1 MPSRVRSERS
11 VVAFLAFLSVI
22 LAFGIDASLPAF
34 EELREQFGLKDGSG
48 EVSLIVTSY
57 FLGMASGQLLWGLLS
72 DRYGRK
78 PALLGGLALYVV
90 GAAAAALAGTMGF
103 LLFARF
109 IWGTGAAA
117 PSVLRNSIARDLY
130 SGDRLARITSLT
142 MAIFLIGPAIAPSIG
157 ELILLAGS
165 WRWIFATGVLLGAA
179 GIAWT
184 IRFGETLEPENVR
197 AIDRRSVMASAQVF
211 FHNRWTMGYSM
222 AITFGSGAFFIYLGS
237 GQPIVD
243 EIYGYG
249 DWFAASFALTAVV
262 IGITVLA
269 SSRVI
274 GRFGAQRVG
283 RTASIAM
290 VASAVTF
297 LVVCLATDGTP
308 PFWFWLASVS
318 VFGAVTTVATPVYVA
333 MAMTPVAR
341 IAGVASGLNGILTIG
356 IGSLLAAAFDRLI
369 DDTVTP
375 MAVGF
380 VLYSTLAFFARA
392 WARGGSDEIVEPA
405 A

>member
-1 MPSRVRSERS
+1 
-11 VVAFLAFLSVI
+11 
-22 LAFGIDASLPAF
+22 
-34 EELREQFGLKDGSG
+34 
-48 EVSLIVTSY
+48 
-57 FLGMASGQLLWGLLS
+57 
-72 DRYGRK
+72 
-78 PALLGGLALYVV
+78 
-90 GAAAAALAGTMGF
+90 
-103 LLFARF
+103 
-109 IWGTGAAA
+109 
-117 PSVLRNSIARDLY
+117 
-130 SGDRLARITSLT
+130 
-142 MAIFLIGPAIAPSIG
+142 
-157 ELILLAGS
+157 
-165 WRWIFATGVLLGAA
+165 
-179 GIAWT
+179 
-184 IRFGETLEPENVR
+184 
-197 AIDRRSVMASAQVF
+197 
-211 FHNRWTMGYSM
+211 
-222 AITFGSGAFFIYLGS
+222 FFIYLGS

-249 DWFAASFALTAVV
+249 DWFAAFFALTAAV

-274 GRFGAQRVG
+274 GRFGAERVG

-392 WARGGSDEIVEPA
+392 WARGGSDEVVEPA